1 MRILI
6 GLAAL
11 ALAAPA
17 SAEKVVVTADR
28 MVDVLTG
35 RMVEHPAVF
44 IGDDGRITS
53 RRGRAHGALG
63 RGRSPHRPFRQDDLP
78 GLIDMHVHLD
88 SPADIGGYRGLE
100 YTDSFW
106 GMTAVGNARAMLD
119 AGFTTVRNVGSSYR
133 NDVGLKQA
141 IDDGYAVGPRIVPA
155 GYALG
160 ATGGHCN
167 STFLPPS
174 LEKAKKEEGVGD
186 GVEELA
192 TRSGASA
199 SLAPK

>member
-35 RMVEHPAVF
+35 KMVEHPAVF
-44 IGDDGRITS
+44 VGDDGRITS
-53 RRGRAHGALG
+53 VADARTVRWGADVRHINLSG
-63 RGRSPHRPFRQDDLP
+63 KTILP

-119 AGFTTVRNVGSSYR
+119 AGFTTVRNVGSDER

-141 IDDGYAVGPRIVPA
+141 IDDGYASARGSFPPAMRSARPAVIAILPSFRRAWRNRIRKK
-155 GYALG
+155 AL
-160 ATGGHCN
+160 AMAWRIC
-167 STFLPPS
+167 
-174 LEKAKKEEGVGD
+174 V
-186 GVEELA
+186 
-192 TRSGASA
+192 TRSAVSA
-199 SLAPK
+199 SSVRK